1 MSFSKDDPTTITSY
15 EIYFSLYQQL
25 AGNAE
30 NDDNEENEDV
40 IEKFKRLF
48 KKDFFDLIIVDECH
62 RGSAKKESN
71 WRKVLEYF
79 SSATQLGMT
88 ATPKE
93 TKYVSNIDY
102 FGNPIYTYSLKEGID
117 DGFLAPFRVINIKTN
132 IG

>member
-62 RGSAKKESN
+62 RGSLVNISLLITVLLFLRHKKKKKQR
-71 WRKVLEYF
+71 RKIKRKYF
-79 SSATQLGMT
+79 SFH
-88 ATPKE
+88 
-93 TKYVSNIDY
+93 YDY
-102 FGNPIYTYSLKEGID
+102 FISYTISFGIPVHNPPSSL
-117 DGFLAPFRVINIKTN
+117 
-132 IG
+132 